1 MKTKKQVFAGLIVAL
16 SFALGACDDRTSGE
30 KAGAQIDDAA
40 DKASKAIEKAAVK
53 AGTEIEHAAAKA
65 TESVDGTLGKL
76 KEEAV
81 KADDAAITTKVKTAI
96 SAEPELTNLEI
107 NVNTMRGV
115 VTLTGPVNAQA
126 SSDKAMQLANAVP
139 GVKQVENKLIVK

>member
-1 MKTKKQVFAGLIVAL
+1 M
-16 SFALGACDDRTSGE
+16 
-30 KAGAQIDDAA
+30 
-40 DKASKAIEKAAVK
+40 
-53 AGTEIEHAAAKA
+53 
-65 TESVDGTLGKL
+65 
-76 KEEAV
+76 